1 MGERVLPDP
10 PEAQGNYVPAVVYGG
25 IAFSAGMTP
34 RIGGKLQVRG
44 TVDVDVSIADARSAA
59 HLAAT
64 QALAA
69 IAAAVGGLEQIDR
82 SLRMTVFIACTPAFS
97 GHSHVADGASA
108 ALQDWL
114 GASRGAAARA
124 AVGVASLPSGAPV
137 EVELSVA
144 VRHIPEG

>member
-10 PEAQGNYVPAVVYGG
+10 PQAQGSYVPAVVYGG
-25 IAFSAGMTP
+25 TAFSAGMTP
-34 RIGGKLQVRG
+34 RIGGELQVRG
-44 TVDVDVSIADARSAA
+44 TVDVDVSIAEARSAA

-69 IAAAVGGLEQIDR
+69 IAAAVGGLDQIDR
-82 SLRMTVFIACTPAFS
+82 CLKMTIFIACTAAFDA
-97 GHSHVADGASA
+97 HSHVADGASA

-114 GASRGAAARA
+114 GTSRGATARA

-144 VRHIPEG
+144 VRRTPGS